1 MADNQSMNP
10 NNQKANALIHEL
22 SPYLLQHAYNPVH
35 WRGWNDET
43 LALAIEQNKPLFVSI
58 GYATCHWCHVME
70 HESFED
76 LEIADLLNEHFIA
89 VKVDREERPDI
100 DAALME
106 MCQAMTGHGGW
117 PLSIFMTPDK
127 LPFFAGTYF
136 PKNSIPQ
143 RIGFK
148 DILTRINEGWQHERD
163 AIISSGQEIVAQLK
177 SHNAKSQ
184 TELLTDE
191 VFEKADASFIDRYDK
206 EYGGFGSRPKFPSPH
221 HLIYLLR
228 RAKLTSNHELADMA
242 MHTLKS
248 MANGGL
254 HDQIGHGYH
263 RYSTDREWLVPHFEK
278 MLYDQAMIL
287 TAMTEAFLYS
297 GDSAFDRY
305 AEEIVE
311 YVQTRLLSPE
321 GAWYCAEDADSE
333 GEEGIYYLFTES
345 ELADIL
351 NAEEFALAK
360 SCFHI
365 SREGNYLDESGGHR
379 TGKNIM
385 SLFLDDTHAQS
396 NPELFASIRKKC
408 LNYRE
413 QRIPPLLDDKI
424 LTDWNGLMIHAMCFA
439 GRSLGKP
446 GWIASA
452 EKSYEF
458 ITQTTHEFIHGSA
471 KEEAKISPTTH
482 EFIHG
487 SAKEEAK
494 ISPTTHE
501 FIRGSAKEEG
511 KTSQTTHEFIRGSA
525 KEDRSAK
532 EPTLLHRYR
541 NGHASIPAMADD
553 YVYLMHAAF
562 ELYTATGKDQYM
574 HDCIQYAET
583 FKEQFMDD
591 EGRIKLSKIQELD
604 FHQYAS
610 AYDGAIPSGASIAS
624 MVFAKL
630 GALTGKQEYF
640 STAYA
645 IIHAN
650 GKNIQSYPNGFSA
663 MLMTLSF
670 LTGSRSEIMIA
681 GIGTSQERDAC
692 KQLILSTYLPHAVI
706 AYNETGNQL
715 DTISPMLAGQ
725 KSKEDLSIFLCK
737 DYACTLPVH
746 DVNSLKEA
754 LAQHS

>member
-228 RAKLTSNHELADMA
+228 RAKLTSTHELADMA

-482 EFIHG
+482 EFI
-487 SAKEEAK
+487 
-494 ISPTTHE
+494 
-501 FIRGSAKEEG
+501 
-511 KTSQTTHEFIRGSA
+511 RGSA

-670 LTGSRSEIMIA
+670 LTGPRSEIMIS

>member
-1 MADNQSMNP
+1 MADNQSMNSK
-10 NNQKANALIHEL
+10 NQKANALIHEL

-35 WRGWNDET
+35 WRAWNDET
-43 LALAIEQNKPLFVSI
+43 LALAIKENKPLFVSI

-70 HESFED
+70 HESFENQ
-76 LEIADLLNEHFIA
+76 EIADLLNEHFIA

-136 PKNSIPQ
+136 PKDSIPQ

-148 DILTRINEGWQHERD
+148 DILTRINEGWNNERD

-184 TELLTDE
+184 TELLSDE

-221 HLIYLLR
+221 HVIYLLR
-228 RAKLTSNHELADMA
+228 RAKLKSTPELADMA

-254 HDQIGHGYH
+254 HDHIGHGYH

-287 TAMTEAFLYS
+287 SAMTEAFLYS
-297 GDSAFDRY
+297 GDSAFERY

-311 YVQTRLLSPE
+311 YVQSRLLSPE

-333 GEEGIYYLFTES
+333 GEEGTYYLFTES
-345 ELADIL
+345 ELSDIL

-365 SREGNYLDESGGHR
+365 SKEGNYFDESGGHR

-396 NPELFASIRKKC
+396 NPELFASIRNKC

-424 LTDWNGLMIHAMCFA
+424 LTDWNGLMIHAMSFA
-439 GRSLGKP
+439 GRSFNKP
-446 GWIASA
+446 EWIVSA
-452 EKSYEF
+452 QKA
-458 ITQTTHEFIHGSA
+458 HDFIHG
-471 KEEAKISPTTH
+471 KM
-482 EFIHG
+482 
-487 SAKEEAK
+487 
-494 ISPTTHE
+494 
-501 FIRGSAKEEG
+501 RGATG
-511 KTSQTTHEFIRGSA
+511 
-525 KEDRSAK
+525 
-532 EPTLLHRYR
+532 LLHRYR
-541 NGHASIPAMADD
+541 NGQASISAMADD
-553 YVYLMHAAF
+553 YAYLMHATF

-574 HDCIQYAET
+574 HDCIQYAAI

-591 EGRIKLSKIQELD
+591 EGRIKVSKIQELD

-670 LTGSRSEIMIA
+670 LIGPRSEIMIS
-681 GIGTSQERDAC
+681 GIGIYQERDAC

-706 AYNETGNQL
+706 AYNETSNQL
-715 DTISPMLAGQ
+715 DTISPMFASQ
-725 KSKEDLSIFLCK
+725 KGKEDLSIFLCK

-746 DVNSLKEA
+746 DINSLKDA
-754 LAQHS
+754 LAHHS

>member
-1 MADNQSMNP
+1 MADNQSMNSK
-10 NNQKANALIHEL
+10 NQKANALIHEL

-35 WRGWNDET
+35 WRAWNDET
-43 LALAIEQNKPLFVSI
+43 LALAIKQNKPLFVSI

-70 HESFED
+70 HESFENQ
-76 LEIADLLNEHFIA
+76 EIADLLNEHFIA

-136 PKNSIPQ
+136 PKDSIPQ

-148 DILTRINEGWQHERD
+148 DILTRINEGWNNERD

-184 TELLTDE
+184 TELLSDE

-221 HLIYLLR
+221 HVIYLLR
-228 RAKLTSNHELADMA
+228 RAKLKSTPELADMA

-254 HDQIGHGYH
+254 HDHIGHGYH

-287 TAMTEAFLYS
+287 SAMTEAFLYS
-297 GDSAFDRY
+297 GDSAFERY

-311 YVQTRLLSPE
+311 YVQSRLLSPE

-333 GEEGIYYLFTES
+333 GEEGTYYLFTES
-345 ELADIL
+345 ELSDIL

-365 SREGNYLDESGGHR
+365 SKDGNYFDESGGHR

-396 NPELFASIRKKC
+396 NPELFASIRNKC

-424 LTDWNGLMIHAMCFA
+424 LTDWNGLMIHAMSFA
-439 GRSLGKP
+439 GRSFNKP
-446 GWIASA
+446 EWIVSA
-452 EKSYEF
+452 QKA
-458 ITQTTHEFIHGSA
+458 HDFIHE
-471 KEEAKISPTTH
+471 KM
-482 EFIHG
+482 
-487 SAKEEAK
+487 
-494 ISPTTHE
+494 
-501 FIRGSAKEEG
+501 RGATG
-511 KTSQTTHEFIRGSA
+511 
-525 KEDRSAK
+525 
-532 EPTLLHRYR
+532 LLHRYR
-541 NGHASIPAMADD
+541 NGQASISAMADD
-553 YVYLMHAAF
+553 YAYIMHATF

-574 HDCIQYAET
+574 HDCIQYAAI

-591 EGRIKLSKIQELD
+591 EGRIKVSKIQELD

-670 LTGSRSEIMIA
+670 LIGPRSEIMIS
-681 GIGTSQERDAC
+681 GIGIYQERDAC

-706 AYNETGNQL
+706 AYNETSNQL
-715 DTISPMLAGQ
+715 DTISPMFSSQ
-725 KSKEDLSIFLCK
+725 KGKEDLSIFLCK

-746 DVNSLKEA
+746 DINSLKDA
-754 LAQHS
+754 LAHYS

>member
-10 NNQKANALIHEL
+10 KNQKANALIHEL

-35 WRGWNDET
+35 WRAWNDET
-43 LALAIEQNKPLFVSI
+43 LALAIKENKPLFVSI

-70 HESFED
+70 HESFENQ
-76 LEIADLLNEHFIA
+76 EIADLLNEHFIA

-136 PKNSIPQ
+136 PKDSIPQ

-148 DILTRINEGWQHERD
+148 DILTRINEGWNNERD

-184 TELLTDE
+184 TELLSDE

-221 HLIYLLR
+221 HVIYLLR
-228 RAKLTSNHELADMA
+228 RAKLKSTPELADMA

-254 HDQIGHGYH
+254 HDHIGHGYH

-287 TAMTEAFLYS
+287 SAMTEAFLYS
-297 GDSAFDRY
+297 GDSAFERY

-311 YVQTRLLSPE
+311 YVQSRLLSPE

-333 GEEGIYYLFTES
+333 GEEGTYYLFTES
-345 ELADIL
+345 ELSDIL

-365 SREGNYLDESGGHR
+365 SKEGNYFDESGGHR

-396 NPELFASIRKKC
+396 NPELFASIRNKC

-424 LTDWNGLMIHAMCFA
+424 LTDWNGLMIHAMSFA
-439 GRSLGKP
+439 GRSFNKP
-446 GWIASA
+446 EWIVSA
-452 EKSYEF
+452 QKA
-458 ITQTTHEFIHGSA
+458 HDFIHG
-471 KEEAKISPTTH
+471 KM
-482 EFIHG
+482 
-487 SAKEEAK
+487 
-494 ISPTTHE
+494 
-501 FIRGSAKEEG
+501 RGATG
-511 KTSQTTHEFIRGSA
+511 
-525 KEDRSAK
+525 
-532 EPTLLHRYR
+532 LLHRYR
-541 NGHASIPAMADD
+541 NGQASISAMADD
-553 YVYLMHAAF
+553 YAYLMHATF

-574 HDCIQYAET
+574 HDCIQYAAI

-591 EGRIKLSKIQELD
+591 EGRIKVSKIQELD

-670 LTGSRSEIMIA
+670 LIGPRSEIMIS
-681 GIGTSQERDAC
+681 GIGIYQERDAC

-706 AYNETGNQL
+706 AYNETSNQL
-715 DTISPMLAGQ
+715 DTISPMFASQ
-725 KSKEDLSIFLCK
+725 KGKEDLSIFLCK

-746 DVNSLKEA
+746 DINSLKDA
-754 LAQHS
+754 LAHYS

>member
-1 MADNQSMNP
+1 MADNQSMNSK
-10 NNQKANALIHEL
+10 NQKANALIHEL

-35 WRGWNDET
+35 WRAWNDET
-43 LALAIEQNKPLFVSI
+43 LALAIKENKPLFVSI

-76 LEIADLLNEHFIA
+76 QEIAYLLNEHFIA

-136 PKNSIPQ
+136 PKDSIPQ

-148 DILTRINEGWQHERD
+148 DILTRINEGWNNERD

-184 TELLTDE
+184 TELLSDE
-191 VFEKADASFIDRYDK
+191 VFEKADASFKDRYDK

-221 HLIYLLR
+221 HVIYLLR
-228 RAKLTSNHELADMA
+228 RAKLTSTPELADMA

-254 HDQIGHGYH
+254 HDHIGHGYH

-297 GDSAFDRY
+297 GDSAFERY

-311 YVQTRLLSPE
+311 YVQSRLFSPE

-333 GEEGIYYLFTES
+333 GEEGTFYLFTES
-345 ELADIL
+345 ELTDIL

-365 SREGNYLDESGGHR
+365 SREGNYLDESGGYR

-396 NPELFASIRKKC
+396 NLELFASIRNKC

-439 GRSLGKP
+439 GRSFNKP
-446 GWIASA
+446 EWIVSA
-452 EKSYEF
+452 QKA
-458 ITQTTHEFIHGSA
+458 HDFIHG
-471 KEEAKISPTTH
+471 KM
-482 EFIHG
+482 
-487 SAKEEAK
+487 
-494 ISPTTHE
+494 
-501 FIRGSAKEEG
+501 RGATG
-511 KTSQTTHEFIRGSA
+511 
-525 KEDRSAK
+525 
-532 EPTLLHRYR
+532 LLHRYR
-541 NGHASIPAMADD
+541 NGQASISAMADD
-553 YVYLMHAAF
+553 YAYIMHATF

-574 HDCIQYAET
+574 HDCIQYAAI

-591 EGRIKLSKIQELD
+591 EGRIKVSKIQELD

-670 LTGSRSEIMIA
+670 LIGPRSEIMIS
-681 GIGTSQERDAC
+681 GIGISQERDAC

-706 AYNETGNQL
+706 AYNETSNQL
-715 DTISPMLAGQ
+715 DTISPMFASQ
-725 KSKEDLSIFLCK
+725 KGKEDLSIFLCK

-746 DVNSLKEA
+746 DINSLKDA
-754 LAQHS
+754 LAHYS

>member
-1 MADNQSMNP
+1 MVDNQSMNP

-22 SPYLLQHAYNPVH
+22 SPYLLQHAYNPVQ

-76 LEIADLLNEHFIA
+76 QEIADLLNEHFIA

-148 DILTRINEGWQHERD
+148 DILIRINEGWQHERE

-184 TELLTDE
+184 TELLTEE

-228 RAKLTSNHELADMA
+228 RAKLTSTHELADMA

-287 TAMTEAFLYS
+287 NAMTEAYLYS
-297 GDSAFDRY
+297 HDECFAHY

-333 GEEGIYYLFTES
+333 GEEGTYYLFTES

-351 NAEEFALAK
+351 NAEEFAFAK

-365 SREGNYLDESGGHR
+365 SKEGNYLDESGGHR

-385 SLFLDDTHAQS
+385 SLFLDDTHAKS
-396 NPELFASIRKKC
+396 NPELFESIRNKC

-413 QRIPPLLDDKI
+413 KRIPPLLDDKI

-446 GWIASA
+446 AWIASA
-452 EKSYEF
+452 EQSYEF
-458 ITQTTHEFIHGSA
+458 IHESVQ
-471 KEEAKISPTTH
+471 EEDK
-482 EFIHG
+482 
-487 SAKEEAK
+487 
-494 ISPTTHE
+494 
-501 FIRGSAKEEG
+501 
-511 KTSQTTHEFIRGSA
+511 
-525 KEDRSAK
+525 
-532 EPTLLHRYR
+532 LLHRYR
-541 NGHASIPAMADD
+541 NGHASIIAMADD
-553 YVYLMHAAF
+553 YACLMHAAF

-574 HDCIQYAET
+574 RDCILYAEI
-583 FKEQFMDD
+583 FKEQFMDE
-591 EGRIKLSKIQELD
+591 EGRIKVSKIQELD

-630 GALTGKQEYF
+630 GALTGIQEYF
-640 STAYA
+640 ATAYD

-650 GKNIQSYPNGFSA
+650 GKSIQSYPNGFSA

-670 LTGSRSEIMIA
+670 LTGARSEIVIA
-681 GIGTSQERDAC
+681 GNGTSQERDAC

-706 AYNETGNQL
+706 SYNESGNRL
-715 DTISPMLAGQ
+715 TTISPMLASQ
-725 KSKEDLSIFLCK
+725 ESKEDLSIFLCK
-737 DYACTLPVH
+737 DYACALPVH

>member
-10 NNQKANALIHEL
+10 KNQKANALIHEL

-35 WRGWNDET
+35 WRAWNDET
-43 LALAIEQNKPLFVSI
+43 LALAIKQNKPLFVSI

-70 HESFED
+70 HESFENQ
-76 LEIADLLNEHFIA
+76 EIADLLNEHFIA

-136 PKNSIPQ
+136 PKDSIPQ

-148 DILTRINEGWQHERD
+148 DILTRINEGWNNERD

-184 TELLTDE
+184 TELLSDE

-221 HLIYLLR
+221 HVIYLLR
-228 RAKLTSNHELADMA
+228 RAKLKSTPELADMA

-254 HDQIGHGYH
+254 HDHIGHGYH

-287 TAMTEAFLYS
+287 SAMTEAFLYS
-297 GDSAFDRY
+297 GDSAFERY

-311 YVQTRLLSPE
+311 YVQSRLLSPE

-333 GEEGIYYLFTES
+333 GEEGTYYLFTES
-345 ELADIL
+345 ELSDIL

-365 SREGNYLDESGGHR
+365 SKEGNYFDESGGHR

-396 NPELFASIRKKC
+396 NPELFASIRNKC

-424 LTDWNGLMIHAMCFA
+424 LTDWNGLMIHAMSFA
-439 GRSLGKP
+439 GRSFNKP
-446 GWIASA
+446 EWIVSA
-452 EKSYEF
+452 QKA
-458 ITQTTHEFIHGSA
+458 HDFIHG
-471 KEEAKISPTTH
+471 KM
-482 EFIHG
+482 
-487 SAKEEAK
+487 
-494 ISPTTHE
+494 
-501 FIRGSAKEEG
+501 RGATG
-511 KTSQTTHEFIRGSA
+511 
-525 KEDRSAK
+525 
-532 EPTLLHRYR
+532 LLHRYR
-541 NGHASIPAMADD
+541 NGQASISAMADD
-553 YVYLMHAAF
+553 YAYIMHATF

-574 HDCIQYAET
+574 HDCIQYAAI

-591 EGRIKLSKIQELD
+591 EGRIKVSKIQELD

-670 LTGSRSEIMIA
+670 LIGPRSEIMIS
-681 GIGTSQERDAC
+681 GIGISQERDAC

-706 AYNETGNQL
+706 AYNETSNQL
-715 DTISPMLAGQ
+715 DTISPMFASQ
-725 KSKEDLSIFLCK
+725 KGKEDLSIFLCK

-746 DVNSLKEA
+746 DINSLKDA
-754 LAQHS
+754 LAHHS

>member
-365 SREGNYLDESGGHR
+365 SKEGNYLDESGGHR

-396 NPELFASIRKKC
+396 NPELFESIRNKC

-471 KEEAKISPTTH
+471 KEEAKISP
-482 EFIHG
+482 
-487 SAKEEAK
+487 
-494 ISPTTHE
+494 
-501 FIRGSAKEEG
+501 
-511 KTSQTTHEFIRGSA
+511 TTHEFIRGSA

-670 LTGSRSEIMIA
+670 LTGPRSEIMIS

>member
-1 MADNQSMNP
+1 MADNQSMNSK
-10 NNQKANALIHEL
+10 NQKANALIHEL

-35 WRGWNDET
+35 WRAWNDET
-43 LALAIEQNKPLFVSI
+43 LALAIKQNKPLFVSI

-70 HESFED
+70 HESFENQ
-76 LEIADLLNEHFIA
+76 EIADLLNEHFIA

-136 PKNSIPQ
+136 PKDSIPQ

-148 DILTRINEGWQHERD
+148 DILTRINEGWNNERD

-184 TELLTDE
+184 TELLSDE
-191 VFEKADASFIDRYDK
+191 VFEKADASFKDRYDK

-221 HLIYLLR
+221 HVIYLLR
-228 RAKLTSNHELADMA
+228 RAKLTSTPELADMA

-254 HDQIGHGYH
+254 HDHIGHGYH

-287 TAMTEAFLYS
+287 SAMTEAFLYS
-297 GDSAFDRY
+297 GDSAFERY

-311 YVQTRLLSPE
+311 YVQSRLFSPE

-333 GEEGIYYLFTES
+333 GEEGTFYLFTES
-345 ELADIL
+345 ELTDIL

-396 NPELFASIRKKC
+396 NLELFASIRNKC

-439 GRSLGKP
+439 GRSFNKP
-446 GWIASA
+446 EWIVSA
-452 EKSYEF
+452 QKA
-458 ITQTTHEFIHGSA
+458 HDFIHG
-471 KEEAKISPTTH
+471 KM
-482 EFIHG
+482 
-487 SAKEEAK
+487 
-494 ISPTTHE
+494 
-501 FIRGSAKEEG
+501 RGATG
-511 KTSQTTHEFIRGSA
+511 
-525 KEDRSAK
+525 
-532 EPTLLHRYR
+532 LLHRYR
-541 NGHASIPAMADD
+541 NGQASISAMADD
-553 YVYLMHAAF
+553 YAYIMHATF

-574 HDCIQYAET
+574 HDCIQYAAI

-591 EGRIKLSKIQELD
+591 EGRIKVSQIQELD

-670 LTGSRSEIMIA
+670 LIGPRSEIMIS
-681 GIGTSQERDAC
+681 GIGISQERDAC

-706 AYNETGNQL
+706 AYNETSNQL
-715 DTISPMLAGQ
+715 DTISPMFASQ
-725 KSKEDLSIFLCK
+725 KGKEDLSIFLCK

-746 DVNSLKEA
+746 DINSLKDA
-754 LAQHS
+754 LAHYS

>member
-1 MADNQSMNP
+1 MADNQSMNSK
-10 NNQKANALIHEL
+10 NQKANALIHEL

-35 WRGWNDET
+35 WRAWNDET
-43 LALAIEQNKPLFVSI
+43 LALAIKENKPLFVSI

-70 HESFED
+70 HESFENQ
-76 LEIADLLNEHFIA
+76 EIADLLNEHFIA

-136 PKNSIPQ
+136 PKDSIPQ

-148 DILTRINEGWQHERD
+148 DILTRINEGWNNERD

-184 TELLTDE
+184 TELLSDE

-221 HLIYLLR
+221 HVIYLLR
-228 RAKLTSNHELADMA
+228 RAKLTSTPELADMA

-254 HDQIGHGYH
+254 HDHIGHGYH

-287 TAMTEAFLYS
+287 SAMTEAFLYS
-297 GDSAFDRY
+297 GDSAFERY

-311 YVQTRLLSPE
+311 YVQSRLLSPE

-333 GEEGIYYLFTES
+333 GEEGTYYLFTES
-345 ELADIL
+345 ELSDIL

-365 SREGNYLDESGGHR
+365 SREGNYLDESGGYR

-396 NPELFASIRKKC
+396 NPELFALIRNKC

-424 LTDWNGLMIHAMCFA
+424 LTDWNGLMIHAMSFA
-439 GRSLGKP
+439 GRSFNKP
-446 GWIASA
+446 EWIVSA
-452 EKSYEF
+452 QKA
-458 ITQTTHEFIHGSA
+458 HDFIHG
-471 KEEAKISPTTH
+471 KM
-482 EFIHG
+482 
-487 SAKEEAK
+487 
-494 ISPTTHE
+494 
-501 FIRGSAKEEG
+501 RGATG
-511 KTSQTTHEFIRGSA
+511 
-525 KEDRSAK
+525 
-532 EPTLLHRYR
+532 LLHRYR
-541 NGHASIPAMADD
+541 NGQASISAMADD
-553 YVYLMHAAF
+553 YAYLMHATF

-574 HDCIQYAET
+574 HDCIQYAAI

-591 EGRIKLSKIQELD
+591 EGRIKVSQIQELD

-670 LTGSRSEIMIA
+670 LIGPRSEIMIS
-681 GIGTSQERDAC
+681 GIGISQERDAC

-706 AYNETGNQL
+706 AYNETSNQL
-715 DTISPMLAGQ
+715 DTISPMFASQ
-725 KSKEDLSIFLCK
+725 KGKEDLSIFLCK

-746 DVNSLKEA
+746 DINSLKDA
-754 LAQHS
+754 LAHYS

>member
-1 MADNQSMNP
+1 MADNQSMNSK
-10 NNQKANALIHEL
+10 NQKANALIHEL

-35 WRGWNDET
+35 WRAWNDET
-43 LALAIEQNKPLFVSI
+43 LALAIKQNKPLFVSI

-70 HESFED
+70 HESFENQ
-76 LEIADLLNEHFIA
+76 EIADLLNEHFIA

-136 PKNSIPQ
+136 PKDSIPQ

-148 DILTRINEGWQHERD
+148 DILTRINEGWNNERD

-184 TELLTDE
+184 TELLSDE
-191 VFEKADASFIDRYDK
+191 VFEKADASFKDRYDK

-221 HLIYLLR
+221 HVIYLLR
-228 RAKLTSNHELADMA
+228 RAKLTSTPELADMA

-254 HDQIGHGYH
+254 HDHIGHGYH

-287 TAMTEAFLYS
+287 SAMTEAFLYS
-297 GDSAFDRY
+297 GDSAFERY

-311 YVQTRLLSPE
+311 YVQSRLLSPE

-333 GEEGIYYLFTES
+333 GEEGTYYLFTES
-345 ELADIL
+345 ELSDIL

-365 SREGNYLDESGGHR
+365 SKEGNYFDESGGHR

-396 NPELFASIRKKC
+396 NPELFASIRNKC

-413 QRIPPLLDDKI
+413 QRISPLLDDKI

-439 GRSLGKP
+439 GRSFNKP
-446 GWIASA
+446 EWIVSA
-452 EKSYEF
+452 QKA
-458 ITQTTHEFIHGSA
+458 HDFIHG
-471 KEEAKISPTTH
+471 KM
-482 EFIHG
+482 
-487 SAKEEAK
+487 
-494 ISPTTHE
+494 
-501 FIRGSAKEEG
+501 RGATG
-511 KTSQTTHEFIRGSA
+511 
-525 KEDRSAK
+525 
-532 EPTLLHRYR
+532 LLHRYR
-541 NGHASIPAMADD
+541 NGQASISAMADD
-553 YVYLMHAAF
+553 YAYIMHATF

-574 HDCIQYAET
+574 HDCIQYAAI

-591 EGRIKLSKIQELD
+591 EGRIKVSQIQELD

-670 LTGSRSEIMIA
+670 LIGPRSEIMIS
-681 GIGTSQERDAC
+681 GIGISQERDAC

-706 AYNETGNQL
+706 AYNETSNQL
-715 DTISPMLAGQ
+715 DTISPMFASQ
-725 KSKEDLSIFLCK
+725 KGKEDLSIFLCK

-746 DVNSLKEA
+746 DINSLKDA
-754 LAQHS
+754 LAHHS

>member
-10 NNQKANALIHEL
+10 KNQKANALIHEL

-35 WRGWNDET
+35 WRAWNDET
-43 LALAIEQNKPLFVSI
+43 LALAIKQNKPLFVSI

-70 HESFED
+70 HESFENQ
-76 LEIADLLNEHFIA
+76 EIADLLNEHFIA

-136 PKNSIPQ
+136 PKDSIPQ

-148 DILTRINEGWQHERD
+148 DILTRINEGWNNERD

-184 TELLTDE
+184 TELLSDE

-221 HLIYLLR
+221 HVIYLLR
-228 RAKLTSNHELADMA
+228 RAKLTSTPELADMA

-254 HDQIGHGYH
+254 HDHIGHGYH

-287 TAMTEAFLYS
+287 SAMTEAFLYS
-297 GDSAFDRY
+297 GDSAFERY

-311 YVQTRLLSPE
+311 YVQSRLLSPE

-333 GEEGIYYLFTES
+333 GEEGTYYLFTES
-345 ELADIL
+345 ELSDIL

-365 SREGNYLDESGGHR
+365 SKEGNYFDESGGHR

-396 NPELFASIRKKC
+396 NPELFASIRNKC

-424 LTDWNGLMIHAMCFA
+424 LTDWNGLMIHAMSFA
-439 GRSLGKP
+439 GRSFNKP
-446 GWIASA
+446 EWIVSA
-452 EKSYEF
+452 QKA
-458 ITQTTHEFIHGSA
+458 HDFIHG
-471 KEEAKISPTTH
+471 KM
-482 EFIHG
+482 
-487 SAKEEAK
+487 
-494 ISPTTHE
+494 
-501 FIRGSAKEEG
+501 RGATG
-511 KTSQTTHEFIRGSA
+511 
-525 KEDRSAK
+525 
-532 EPTLLHRYR
+532 LLHRYR
-541 NGHASIPAMADD
+541 NGQASISAMADD
-553 YVYLMHAAF
+553 YAYIMHATF

-574 HDCIQYAET
+574 HDCIQYAAI

-591 EGRIKLSKIQELD
+591 EGRIKVSKIQELD

-670 LTGSRSEIMIA
+670 LIGPRSEIMIS
-681 GIGTSQERDAC
+681 GIGIYQERDAC

-706 AYNETGNQL
+706 AYNETSNQL
-715 DTISPMLAGQ
+715 DTISPMFASQ
-725 KSKEDLSIFLCK
+725 KGKEDLSIFLCK

-746 DVNSLKEA
+746 DINSLKDA
-754 LAQHS
+754 LAHYS

>member
-10 NNQKANALIHEL
+10 KNQKANALIHEL

-35 WRGWNDET
+35 WRAWNDET

-76 LEIADLLNEHFIA
+76 QEIADLLNAHFIA

-136 PKNSIPQ
+136 PKNSVPQ

-148 DILTRINEGWQHERD
+148 DILTRINEGWNNERD

-184 TELLTDE
+184 TELLSNE
-191 VFEKADASFIDRYDK
+191 VFDKADASFKDRYDK

-228 RAKLTSNHELADMA
+228 RAKLTSTPELADMA

-287 TAMTEAFLYS
+287 TAMTEVFLYS
-297 GDSAFDRY
+297 GDSAFERY

-311 YVQTRLLSPE
+311 YVQSRLLSPE

-333 GEEGIYYLFTES
+333 GEEGTYYLFTES
-345 ELADIL
+345 ELSDIL
-351 NAEEFALAK
+351 NAEEFSLAK

-396 NPELFASIRKKC
+396 NPELFASIRNKC
-408 LNYRE
+408 LNYRV

-424 LTDWNGLMIHAMCFA
+424 LTDWNGLMIHAMSFA
-439 GRSLGKP
+439 GRSFNKP
-446 GWIASA
+446 EWIASA
-452 EKSYEF
+452 CIS
-458 ITQTTHEFIHGSA
+458 HECING
-471 KEEAKISPTTH
+471 KM
-482 EFIHG
+482 
-487 SAKEEAK
+487 
-494 ISPTTHE
+494 
-501 FIRGSAKEEG
+501 RGASG
-511 KTSQTTHEFIRGSA
+511 
-525 KEDRSAK
+525 
-532 EPTLLHRYR
+532 LLHRYR
-541 NGHASIPAMADD
+541 NGQASISAMADD
-553 YVYLMHAAF
+553 YAYLMHATF

-574 HDCIQYAET
+574 HDCIQYAAI
-583 FKEQFMDD
+583 FKEQFMDE
-591 EGRIKLSKIQELD
+591 EGRIKVSKIQELD

-670 LTGSRSEIMIA
+670 LTGPRSEIMIT

-692 KQLILSTYLPHAVI
+692 RQLILSTYLPHAVI

-725 KSKEDLSIFLCK
+725 KSKEDLSIFFCK

-754 LAQHS
+754 LAHHS

>member
-1 MADNQSMNP
+1 MADNQSMNSK
-10 NNQKANALIHEL
+10 NQKANALIHEL

-35 WRGWNDET
+35 WRAWNDET
-43 LALAIEQNKPLFVSI
+43 LALAIKQNKPLFVSI

-70 HESFED
+70 HESFENQ
-76 LEIADLLNEHFIA
+76 EIADLLNEHFIA

-136 PKNSIPQ
+136 PKDSIPQ

-148 DILTRINEGWQHERD
+148 DILTRINEGWNNERD

-184 TELLTDE
+184 TELLSDE

-221 HLIYLLR
+221 HVIYLLR
-228 RAKLTSNHELADMA
+228 RAKLKSTPELADMA

-254 HDQIGHGYH
+254 HDHIGHGYH

-287 TAMTEAFLYS
+287 SAMTEAFLYS
-297 GDSAFDRY
+297 GDSAFERY

-311 YVQTRLLSPE
+311 YVQSRLLSPE

-333 GEEGIYYLFTES
+333 GEEGTYYLFTES
-345 ELADIL
+345 ELSDIL

-365 SREGNYLDESGGHR
+365 SKEGNYFDESGGHR

-396 NPELFASIRKKC
+396 NPELFASIRNKC

-424 LTDWNGLMIHAMCFA
+424 LTDWNGLMIHAMSFA
-439 GRSLGKP
+439 GRSFNKP
-446 GWIASA
+446 EWIVSA
-452 EKSYEF
+452 QKA
-458 ITQTTHEFIHGSA
+458 HDFIHG
-471 KEEAKISPTTH
+471 KM
-482 EFIHG
+482 
-487 SAKEEAK
+487 
-494 ISPTTHE
+494 
-501 FIRGSAKEEG
+501 RGATG
-511 KTSQTTHEFIRGSA
+511 
-525 KEDRSAK
+525 
-532 EPTLLHRYR
+532 LLHRYR
-541 NGHASIPAMADD
+541 NGQASISAMADD
-553 YVYLMHAAF
+553 YAYIMHATF

-574 HDCIQYAET
+574 HDCIQYAAI

-591 EGRIKLSKIQELD
+591 EGRIKVSKIQELD

-670 LTGSRSEIMIA
+670 LIGPRSEIMIS
-681 GIGTSQERDAC
+681 GIGISQERDAC

-706 AYNETGNQL
+706 AYNETSNQL
-715 DTISPMLAGQ
+715 DTISPMFASQ
-725 KSKEDLSIFLCK
+725 KGKEDLSIFLCK

-746 DVNSLKEA
+746 DINSLKDA
-754 LAQHS
+754 LAHYS

>member
-1 MADNQSMNP
+1 MADNQSMNSK
-10 NNQKANALIHEL
+10 NQKANALIHEL

-35 WRGWNDET
+35 WRAWNDET
-43 LALAIEQNKPLFVSI
+43 LALAIKENKPLFVSI

-70 HESFED
+70 HESFENQ
-76 LEIADLLNEHFIA
+76 EIADLLNEHFIA

-136 PKNSIPQ
+136 PKDSIPQ

-148 DILTRINEGWQHERD
+148 DILTRINEGWNNERD

-184 TELLTDE
+184 TELLSDE

-221 HLIYLLR
+221 HVIYLLR
-228 RAKLTSNHELADMA
+228 RAKLKSTPELADMA

-254 HDQIGHGYH
+254 HDHIGHGYH

-287 TAMTEAFLYS
+287 SAMTEAFLYS
-297 GDSAFDRY
+297 GDSAFERY

-311 YVQTRLLSPE
+311 YVQSRLLSPE

-333 GEEGIYYLFTES
+333 GEEGTYYLFTES
-345 ELADIL
+345 ELSDIL

-365 SREGNYLDESGGHR
+365 SKEGNYFDESGGHR

-396 NPELFASIRKKC
+396 NPELFASIRNKC

-424 LTDWNGLMIHAMCFA
+424 LTDWNGLMIHAMSFA
-439 GRSLGKP
+439 GRSFNKP
-446 GWIASA
+446 EWIVSA
-452 EKSYEF
+452 QKA
-458 ITQTTHEFIHGSA
+458 HDFIHG
-471 KEEAKISPTTH
+471 KM
-482 EFIHG
+482 
-487 SAKEEAK
+487 
-494 ISPTTHE
+494 
-501 FIRGSAKEEG
+501 RGATG
-511 KTSQTTHEFIRGSA
+511 
-525 KEDRSAK
+525 
-532 EPTLLHRYR
+532 LLHRYR
-541 NGHASIPAMADD
+541 NGQASISAMADD
-553 YVYLMHAAF
+553 YAYLMHATF

-574 HDCIQYAET
+574 HDCIQYAAI

-591 EGRIKLSKIQELD
+591 EGRIKVSKIQELD

-670 LTGSRSEIMIA
+670 LIGPRSEIMIS
-681 GIGTSQERDAC
+681 GIGIYQERDAC

-706 AYNETGNQL
+706 AYNETSNQL
-715 DTISPMLAGQ
+715 DTISPLFSSQ
-725 KSKEDLSIFLCK
+725 KGKEDLSIFLCK

-746 DVNSLKEA
+746 DINSLKDA
-754 LAQHS
+754 LAHHS

>member
-1 MADNQSMNP
+1 MADNQSMNSK
-10 NNQKANALIHEL
+10 NQKANALIHEL

-35 WRGWNDET
+35 WRAWNDET
-43 LALAIEQNKPLFVSI
+43 LALAIKQNKPLFVSI

-70 HESFED
+70 HESFENQ
-76 LEIADLLNEHFIA
+76 EIADLLNEHFIA

-136 PKNSIPQ
+136 PKDSIPQ

-148 DILTRINEGWQHERD
+148 DILTRINEGWNNERD

-177 SHNAKSQ
+177 LHNAKSQ
-184 TELLTDE
+184 TELLSDE

-206 EYGGFGSRPKFPSPH
+206 EYGGFGSRPKFSSPH
-221 HLIYLLR
+221 HVIYLLR
-228 RAKLTSNHELADMA
+228 RAKLKSTPELADMA

-254 HDQIGHGYH
+254 HDHIGHGYH

-297 GDSAFDRY
+297 GDSAFERY

-311 YVQTRLLSPE
+311 YVQSRLLSPE

-333 GEEGIYYLFTES
+333 GEEGTYYLFTES
-345 ELADIL
+345 ELSDIL

-365 SREGNYLDESGGHR
+365 SKEGNYFDESGGHR

-396 NPELFASIRKKC
+396 NPELFASIRNKC

-439 GRSLGKP
+439 GRSFNKP
-446 GWIASA
+446 EWIVSA
-452 EKSYEF
+452 QKA
-458 ITQTTHEFIHGSA
+458 HDFIHG
-471 KEEAKISPTTH
+471 KM
-482 EFIHG
+482 
-487 SAKEEAK
+487 
-494 ISPTTHE
+494 
-501 FIRGSAKEEG
+501 RGATG
-511 KTSQTTHEFIRGSA
+511 
-525 KEDRSAK
+525 
-532 EPTLLHRYR
+532 LLHRYR
-541 NGHASIPAMADD
+541 NGQASISAMADD
-553 YVYLMHAAF
+553 YAYLMHATF

-574 HDCIQYAET
+574 HDCIQYAAI

-591 EGRIKLSKIQELD
+591 EGRIKVSQIQELD

-630 GALTGKQEYF
+630 GALTGIQEYF

-670 LTGSRSEIMIA
+670 LIGPRSEIMIS
-681 GIGTSQERDAC
+681 GIGISQERDAC

-706 AYNETGNQL
+706 AYNETSNQL
-715 DTISPMLAGQ
+715 DTISPMFSSQ
-725 KSKEDLSIFLCK
+725 KGKEDLSIFLCK

-746 DVNSLKEA
+746 DINSLKDA
-754 LAQHS
+754 LAHHS

>member
-10 NNQKANALIHEL
+10 KNQKANALIHEL

-35 WRGWNDET
+35 WRAWNDET
-43 LALAIEQNKPLFVSI
+43 LALAIKQNKPLFVSI

-76 LEIADLLNEHFIA
+76 QEIAYLLNEHFIA

-136 PKNSIPQ
+136 PKDSIPQ

-148 DILTRINEGWQHERD
+148 DILTRINEGWNNERD

-184 TELLTDE
+184 TELLSDE

-221 HLIYLLR
+221 HVIYLLR
-228 RAKLTSNHELADMA
+228 RAKLKSTPELADMA

-254 HDQIGHGYH
+254 HDHIGHGYH

-287 TAMTEAFLYS
+287 SAMTEAFLYS
-297 GDSAFDRY
+297 GDSAFERY

-311 YVQTRLLSPE
+311 YVQSRLLSPE

-333 GEEGIYYLFTES
+333 GEEGTYYLFTES
-345 ELADIL
+345 ELSDIL

-365 SREGNYLDESGGHR
+365 SKEGNYFDESGGHR

-396 NPELFASIRKKC
+396 NPELFASIRNKC

-424 LTDWNGLMIHAMCFA
+424 LTDWNGLMIHAMSFA
-439 GRSLGKP
+439 GRSFNKP
-446 GWIASA
+446 EWIVSA
-452 EKSYEF
+452 QKA
-458 ITQTTHEFIHGSA
+458 HDFIHG
-471 KEEAKISPTTH
+471 KM
-482 EFIHG
+482 
-487 SAKEEAK
+487 
-494 ISPTTHE
+494 
-501 FIRGSAKEEG
+501 RGATG
-511 KTSQTTHEFIRGSA
+511 
-525 KEDRSAK
+525 
-532 EPTLLHRYR
+532 LLHRYR
-541 NGHASIPAMADD
+541 NGQASISAMADD
-553 YVYLMHAAF
+553 YAYLMHATF

-574 HDCIQYAET
+574 HDCIQYAAI

-591 EGRIKLSKIQELD
+591 EGRIKVSKIQELD

-670 LTGSRSEIMIA
+670 LIGPRSEIMIS
-681 GIGTSQERDAC
+681 GIGISQERDAC

-706 AYNETGNQL
+706 AYNETSNQL
-715 DTISPMLAGQ
+715 DTISPMFASQ
-725 KSKEDLSIFLCK
+725 KGKEDLSIFLCK

-746 DVNSLKEA
+746 DINSLKDA
-754 LAQHS
+754 LAHYS

>member
-10 NNQKANALIHEL
+10 KNQKANALIHEL

-35 WRGWNDET
+35 WRAWNDET
-43 LALAIEQNKPLFVSI
+43 LALAIKQNKPLFVSI

-76 LEIADLLNEHFIA
+76 QEIAYLLNEHFIA

-136 PKNSIPQ
+136 PKDSIPQ

-148 DILTRINEGWQHERD
+148 DILTRINEGWNNERD

-184 TELLTDE
+184 TELLSDE
-191 VFEKADASFIDRYDK
+191 VFEKADASFKDRYDK

-221 HLIYLLR
+221 HVIYLLR
-228 RAKLTSNHELADMA
+228 RAKLKSTPELADMA

-254 HDQIGHGYH
+254 HDHIGHGYH

-297 GDSAFDRY
+297 GDSAFERY

-311 YVQTRLLSPE
+311 YVQSRLLSPE
-321 GAWYCAEDADSE
+321 CAWYCAEDADSE
-333 GEEGIYYLFTES
+333 GEEGTYYLFTES
-345 ELADIL
+345 ELSDIL

-365 SREGNYLDESGGHR
+365 SKEGNYFDESGGHR

-396 NPELFASIRKKC
+396 NPELFASIRNKC

-413 QRIPPLLDDKI
+413 QRISPLLDDKI

-439 GRSLGKP
+439 GRSFNKP
-446 GWIASA
+446 EWIVLAQKA
-452 EKSYEF
+452 
-458 ITQTTHEFIHGSA
+458 HDFIHG
-471 KEEAKISPTTH
+471 KM
-482 EFIHG
+482 
-487 SAKEEAK
+487 
-494 ISPTTHE
+494 
-501 FIRGSAKEEG
+501 RGATG
-511 KTSQTTHEFIRGSA
+511 
-525 KEDRSAK
+525 
-532 EPTLLHRYR
+532 LLHRYR
-541 NGHASIPAMADD
+541 NGQASISAMADD
-553 YVYLMHAAF
+553 YAYLMHATF

-574 HDCIQYAET
+574 HDCIQYAAI

-591 EGRIKLSKIQELD
+591 EGRIKVSKIQELD

-670 LTGSRSEIMIA
+670 LIGPRSEIMIS
-681 GIGTSQERDAC
+681 GIGISQERDAC

-706 AYNETGNQL
+706 AYNETSNQL
-715 DTISPMLAGQ
+715 DTISPMFASQ
-725 KSKEDLSIFLCK
+725 KGKEDLSIFLCK

-746 DVNSLKEA
+746 DINSLKDA
-754 LAQHS
+754 LAHYS

>member
-1 MADNQSMNP
+1 MN
-10 NNQKANALIHEL
+10 
-22 SPYLLQHAYNPVH
+22 
-35 WRGWNDET
+35 
-43 LALAIEQNKPLFVSI
+43 
-58 GYATCHWCHVME
+58 
-70 HESFED
+70 ED
-76 LEIADLLNEHFIA
+76 
-89 VKVDREERPDI
+89 
-100 DAALME
+100 
-106 MCQAMTGHGGW
+106 
-117 PLSIFMTPDK
+117 
-127 LPFFAGTYF
+127 
-136 PKNSIPQ
+136 
-143 RIGFK
+143 
-148 DILTRINEGWQHERD
+148 
-163 AIISSGQEIVAQLK
+163 
-177 SHNAKSQ
+177 
-184 TELLTDE
+184 
-191 VFEKADASFIDRYDK
+191 
-206 EYGGFGSRPKFPSPH
+206 
-221 HLIYLLR
+221 
-228 RAKLTSNHELADMA
+228 
-242 MHTLKS
+242 
-248 MANGGL
+248 
-254 HDQIGHGYH
+254 
-263 RYSTDREWLVPHFEK
+263 
-278 MLYDQAMIL
+278 
-287 TAMTEAFLYS
+287 
-297 GDSAFDRY
+297 
-305 AEEIVE
+305 
-311 YVQTRLLSPE
+311 
-321 GAWYCAEDADSE
+321 
-333 GEEGIYYLFTES
+333 
-345 ELADIL
+345 
-351 NAEEFALAK
+351 
-360 SCFHI
+360 
-365 SREGNYLDESGGHR
+365 
-379 TGKNIM
+379 
-385 SLFLDDTHAQS
+385 
-396 NPELFASIRKKC
+396 
-408 LNYRE
+408 
-413 QRIPPLLDDKI
+413 
-424 LTDWNGLMIHAMCFA
+424 
-439 GRSLGKP
+439 
-446 GWIASA
+446 
-452 EKSYEF
+452 
-458 ITQTTHEFIHGSA
+458 GSA
-471 KEEAKISPTTH
+471 NEPTTH

-487 SAKEEAK
+487 SVKED
-494 ISPTTHE
+494 
-501 FIRGSAKEEG
+501 GSANEP
-511 KTSQTTHEFIRGSA
+511 TTHEFIRGSA

>member
-10 NNQKANALIHEL
+10 KNQKNQKANALIHEL

-35 WRGWNDET
+35 WRAWNDET
-43 LALAIEQNKPLFVSI
+43 LALAIKQNKPLFVSI

-76 LEIADLLNEHFIA
+76 QEIAYLLNEHFIA

-136 PKNSIPQ
+136 PKDSIPQ

-148 DILTRINEGWQHERD
+148 DILTRINEGWNNERD

-184 TELLTDE
+184 TELLSDE
-191 VFEKADASFIDRYDK
+191 VFEKADASFKDRYDK

-221 HLIYLLR
+221 HVIYLLR
-228 RAKLTSNHELADMA
+228 RAKLTSTPELADMA

-254 HDQIGHGYH
+254 HDHIGHGYH

-287 TAMTEAFLYS
+287 SAMTEAFLYS
-297 GDSAFDRY
+297 GDSAFERY

-311 YVQTRLLSPE
+311 YVQSRLFSPE

-333 GEEGIYYLFTES
+333 GEEGTFYLFTES
-345 ELADIL
+345 ELTDIL

-365 SREGNYLDESGGHR
+365 SREGNYFDESGGHR

-396 NPELFASIRKKC
+396 NLELFASIRNKC

-439 GRSLGKP
+439 GRSFNKP
-446 GWIASA
+446 EWIVSA
-452 EKSYEF
+452 QKA
-458 ITQTTHEFIHGSA
+458 HDFIHG
-471 KEEAKISPTTH
+471 KM
-482 EFIHG
+482 
-487 SAKEEAK
+487 
-494 ISPTTHE
+494 
-501 FIRGSAKEEG
+501 RGATG
-511 KTSQTTHEFIRGSA
+511 
-525 KEDRSAK
+525 
-532 EPTLLHRYR
+532 LLHRYR
-541 NGHASIPAMADD
+541 NGQASISAMADD
-553 YVYLMHAAF
+553 YAYLMHATF

-574 HDCIQYAET
+574 HDCIQYAAI

-591 EGRIKLSKIQELD
+591 EGRIKVSQIQELD

-670 LTGSRSEIMIA
+670 LIGPRSEIMIS
-681 GIGTSQERDAC
+681 GIGISQERDAC

-706 AYNETGNQL
+706 AYNETSNQL
-715 DTISPMLAGQ
+715 DTISPMFASQ
-725 KSKEDLSIFLCK
+725 KGKEDLSIFLCK

-746 DVNSLKEA
+746 DINSLKDA
-754 LAQHS
+754 LAHYS

>member
-1 MADNQSMNP
+1 MADNQSMNSK
-10 NNQKANALIHEL
+10 NQKANALIHEL

-35 WRGWNDET
+35 WRAWNDET
-43 LALAIEQNKPLFVSI
+43 LALAIKQNKPLFVSI

-70 HESFED
+70 HESFENQ
-76 LEIADLLNEHFIA
+76 EIADLLNEHFIA

-136 PKNSIPQ
+136 PKDSIPQ

-148 DILTRINEGWQHERD
+148 DILTRINEGWNNERD

-184 TELLTDE
+184 TELLSDE

-221 HLIYLLR
+221 HVIYLLR
-228 RAKLTSNHELADMA
+228 RAKLKSTPELADMA

-254 HDQIGHGYH
+254 HDHIGHGYH

-287 TAMTEAFLYS
+287 SAMTEAFLYS
-297 GDSAFDRY
+297 GDSAFERY

-311 YVQTRLLSPE
+311 YVQSRLLSPE

-333 GEEGIYYLFTES
+333 GEEGTYYLFTES
-345 ELADIL
+345 ELSDIL

-365 SREGNYLDESGGHR
+365 SKEGNYFDESGGHR

-396 NPELFASIRKKC
+396 NPELFASIRNKC

-424 LTDWNGLMIHAMCFA
+424 LTDWNGLMIHAMSFA
-439 GRSLGKP
+439 GRSFNKP
-446 GWIASA
+446 EWIVSA
-452 EKSYEF
+452 QKA
-458 ITQTTHEFIHGSA
+458 HDFIHG
-471 KEEAKISPTTH
+471 KM
-482 EFIHG
+482 
-487 SAKEEAK
+487 
-494 ISPTTHE
+494 
-501 FIRGSAKEEG
+501 RGATG
-511 KTSQTTHEFIRGSA
+511 
-525 KEDRSAK
+525 
-532 EPTLLHRYR
+532 LLHRYR
-541 NGHASIPAMADD
+541 NGQASISAMADD
-553 YVYLMHAAF
+553 YAYIMHATF

-574 HDCIQYAET
+574 HDCIQYAAI

-591 EGRIKLSKIQELD
+591 EGRIKVSKIQELD

-670 LTGSRSEIMIA
+670 LIGPRSEIMIS
-681 GIGTSQERDAC
+681 GIGISQERDAC

-706 AYNETGNQL
+706 AYNETSNQL
-715 DTISPMLAGQ
+715 DTISPMFASQ
-725 KSKEDLSIFLCK
+725 KGKEDLSIFLCK

-746 DVNSLKEA
+746 DINSLKDA
-754 LAQHS
+754 LAHHS

>member
-10 NNQKANALIHEL
+10 KNQKANALIHEL

-35 WRGWNDET
+35 WRAWNDET
-43 LALAIEQNKPLFVSI
+43 LALAIKQNKPLFVSI

-70 HESFED
+70 HESFENQ
-76 LEIADLLNEHFIA
+76 EIADLLNEHFIA

-136 PKNSIPQ
+136 PKDSIPQ

-148 DILTRINEGWQHERD
+148 DILTRINEGWNNERD

-184 TELLTDE
+184 TELLSDE

-221 HLIYLLR
+221 HVIYLLR
-228 RAKLTSNHELADMA
+228 RAKLTSTPELADMA

-254 HDQIGHGYH
+254 HDHIGHGYH

-287 TAMTEAFLYS
+287 SAMTEAFLYS
-297 GDSAFDRY
+297 GDSAFERY

-311 YVQTRLLSPE
+311 YVQSRLFSPE

-333 GEEGIYYLFTES
+333 GEEGTFYLFTES
-345 ELADIL
+345 ELTDIL

-365 SREGNYLDESGGHR
+365 SKEGNYFDESGGHR

-396 NPELFASIRKKC
+396 NPELFASIRNKC

-424 LTDWNGLMIHAMCFA
+424 LTDWNGLMIHAMSFA
-439 GRSLGKP
+439 GRSFNKP
-446 GWIASA
+446 EWIVSA
-452 EKSYEF
+452 QKA
-458 ITQTTHEFIHGSA
+458 HDFIHG
-471 KEEAKISPTTH
+471 KM
-482 EFIHG
+482 
-487 SAKEEAK
+487 
-494 ISPTTHE
+494 
-501 FIRGSAKEEG
+501 RGATG
-511 KTSQTTHEFIRGSA
+511 
-525 KEDRSAK
+525 
-532 EPTLLHRYR
+532 LLHRYR
-541 NGHASIPAMADD
+541 NGQASISAMADD
-553 YVYLMHAAF
+553 YAYIMHATF

-574 HDCIQYAET
+574 HDCIQYAAI

-591 EGRIKLSKIQELD
+591 EGRIKVSQIQELD

-670 LTGSRSEIMIA
+670 LIGPRSEIMIS
-681 GIGTSQERDAC
+681 GIGISQERDAC

-706 AYNETGNQL
+706 AYNETSNQL
-715 DTISPMLAGQ
+715 DTISPMFASQ
-725 KSKEDLSIFLCK
+725 KGKEDLSIFLCK

-746 DVNSLKEA
+746 DINSLKDA
-754 LAQHS
+754 LAHYS

>member
-10 NNQKANALIHEL
+10 KNQKANALIHEL

-35 WRGWNDET
+35 WRAWNDET
-43 LALAIEQNKPLFVSI
+43 LALAIKQNKPLFVSI

-70 HESFED
+70 HESFENQ
-76 LEIADLLNEHFIA
+76 EIADLLNEHFIA

-136 PKNSIPQ
+136 PKDSIPQ

-148 DILTRINEGWQHERD
+148 DILTRINEGWNNERD

-184 TELLTDE
+184 TELLSDE

-221 HLIYLLR
+221 HVIYLLR
-228 RAKLTSNHELADMA
+228 RAKLKSTPELADMA

-254 HDQIGHGYH
+254 HDHIGHGYH

-287 TAMTEAFLYS
+287 SAMTEAFLYS
-297 GDSAFDRY
+297 GDSAFERY

-311 YVQTRLLSPE
+311 YVQSRLLSPE

-333 GEEGIYYLFTES
+333 GEEGTYYLFTES
-345 ELADIL
+345 ELSDIL

-365 SREGNYLDESGGHR
+365 SKEGNYFDESGGHR

-396 NPELFASIRKKC
+396 NPELFASIRNKC

-424 LTDWNGLMIHAMCFA
+424 LTDWNGLMIHAMSFA
-439 GRSLGKP
+439 GRSFNKP
-446 GWIASA
+446 EWIVSA
-452 EKSYEF
+452 QKA
-458 ITQTTHEFIHGSA
+458 HDFIHG
-471 KEEAKISPTTH
+471 KM
-482 EFIHG
+482 
-487 SAKEEAK
+487 
-494 ISPTTHE
+494 
-501 FIRGSAKEEG
+501 RGATG
-511 KTSQTTHEFIRGSA
+511 
-525 KEDRSAK
+525 
-532 EPTLLHRYR
+532 LLHRYR
-541 NGHASIPAMADD
+541 NGQASISAMADD
-553 YVYLMHAAF
+553 YAYIMHATF

-574 HDCIQYAET
+574 HDCIQYAAI

-591 EGRIKLSKIQELD
+591 EGRIKVSKIQELD

-670 LTGSRSEIMIA
+670 LIGPRSEIMIS
-681 GIGTSQERDAC
+681 GIGISQERDAC

-706 AYNETGNQL
+706 AYNETSNQL
-715 DTISPMLAGQ
+715 DTISPMFSSQ
-725 KSKEDLSIFLCK
+725 KGKEDLSIFLCK

-746 DVNSLKEA
+746 DINSLKDA
-754 LAQHS
+754 LAHHS

>member
-10 NNQKANALIHEL
+10 KNQKANALIHEL

-35 WRGWNDET
+35 WRAWNDET
-43 LALAIEQNKPLFVSI
+43 LALAIKENKPLFVSI

-76 LEIADLLNEHFIA
+76 QEIAYLLNEHFIA

-136 PKNSIPQ
+136 PKDSIPQ

-148 DILTRINEGWQHERD
+148 DILTRINEGWNNERD

-184 TELLTDE
+184 TELLSDE
-191 VFEKADASFIDRYDK
+191 VFEKADASFKDRYDK

-221 HLIYLLR
+221 HVIYLLR
-228 RAKLTSNHELADMA
+228 RAKLTSTPELADMA

-254 HDQIGHGYH
+254 HDHIGHGYH

-287 TAMTEAFLYS
+287 SAMTEAFLYS
-297 GDSAFDRY
+297 GDSAFERY

-311 YVQTRLLSPE
+311 YVQSRLFSPE

-333 GEEGIYYLFTES
+333 GEEGTFYLFTES
-345 ELADIL
+345 ELTDIL

-365 SREGNYLDESGGHR
+365 SREGNYFDESGGHR

-396 NPELFASIRKKC
+396 NLELFASIRNKC

-439 GRSLGKP
+439 GRSFNKP
-446 GWIASA
+446 EWIVSA
-452 EKSYEF
+452 QKA
-458 ITQTTHEFIHGSA
+458 HDFIHG
-471 KEEAKISPTTH
+471 KM
-482 EFIHG
+482 
-487 SAKEEAK
+487 
-494 ISPTTHE
+494 
-501 FIRGSAKEEG
+501 RGATG
-511 KTSQTTHEFIRGSA
+511 
-525 KEDRSAK
+525 
-532 EPTLLHRYR
+532 LLHRYR
-541 NGHASIPAMADD
+541 NGQASISAMADD
-553 YVYLMHAAF
+553 YAYIMHATF

-574 HDCIQYAET
+574 HDCIQYAAI

-591 EGRIKLSKIQELD
+591 EGRIKVSQIQELD

-670 LTGSRSEIMIA
+670 LIGPRSEIMIS
-681 GIGTSQERDAC
+681 GIGISQERDAC

-706 AYNETGNQL
+706 AYNETSNQL
-715 DTISPMLAGQ
+715 DTISPMFASQ
-725 KSKEDLSIFLCK
+725 KGKEDLSIFLCK

-746 DVNSLKEA
+746 DINSLKDA
-754 LAQHS
+754 LAHHS

>member
-10 NNQKANALIHEL
+10 KNQKNQKANALIHEL

-35 WRGWNDET
+35 WRAWNDET
-43 LALAIEQNKPLFVSI
+43 LALAIKENKPLFVSI

-76 LEIADLLNEHFIA
+76 QEIADLLNEHFIA

-136 PKNSIPQ
+136 PKDSIPQ

-148 DILTRINEGWQHERD
+148 DILTRINEGWNNERD

-184 TELLTDE
+184 TELLSDE
-191 VFEKADASFIDRYDK
+191 VFEKADASFKDRYDK

-221 HLIYLLR
+221 HVIYLLR
-228 RAKLTSNHELADMA
+228 RAKLTSTPELADMA

-254 HDQIGHGYH
+254 HDHIGHGYH

-287 TAMTEAFLYS
+287 SAMTEAFLYS
-297 GDSAFDRY
+297 GDSAFERY

-311 YVQTRLLSPE
+311 YVQSRLLSPE

-333 GEEGIYYLFTES
+333 GEEGTFYLFTES
-345 ELADIL
+345 ELTDIL

-365 SREGNYLDESGGHR
+365 SREGNYLDESGGYR

-396 NPELFASIRKKC
+396 NPELFASIRNKC

-439 GRSLGKP
+439 GRSFNKP
-446 GWIASA
+446 EWIVSA
-452 EKSYEF
+452 QKA
-458 ITQTTHEFIHGSA
+458 HDFIHG
-471 KEEAKISPTTH
+471 KM
-482 EFIHG
+482 
-487 SAKEEAK
+487 
-494 ISPTTHE
+494 
-501 FIRGSAKEEG
+501 RGATG
-511 KTSQTTHEFIRGSA
+511 
-525 KEDRSAK
+525 
-532 EPTLLHRYR
+532 LLHRYR
-541 NGHASIPAMADD
+541 NGQASISAMADD
-553 YVYLMHAAF
+553 YAYIMHATF

-574 HDCIQYAET
+574 HDCIQYAAI

-591 EGRIKLSKIQELD
+591 EGRIKVSQIQELD

-670 LTGSRSEIMIA
+670 LIGPRSEIMIS
-681 GIGTSQERDAC
+681 GIGISQERDAC

-706 AYNETGNQL
+706 AYNETSNQL
-715 DTISPMLAGQ
+715 DTISPMFASQ
-725 KSKEDLSIFLCK
+725 KGKEDLSIFLCK

-746 DVNSLKEA
+746 DINSLKDA
-754 LAQHS
+754 LAHHS

>member
-10 NNQKANALIHEL
+10 KNQKANALIHEL

-35 WRGWNDET
+35 WRAWNDET

-76 LEIADLLNEHFIA
+76 QEIADLLNAHFIV

-127 LPFFAGTYF
+127 LPFYAGTYF

-148 DILTRINEGWQHERD
+148 DILTRINEGWNNERD

-184 TELLTDE
+184 TELLSNE
-191 VFEKADASFIDRYDK
+191 VFEKADASFKDRYDK

-228 RAKLTSNHELADMA
+228 RAKLTSTPELADMA

-297 GDSAFDRY
+297 GDSAFERY
-305 AEEIVE
+305 AEEIVK
-311 YVQTRLLSPE
+311 YVQSRLLSPE

-333 GEEGIYYLFTES
+333 GEEGTYYLFTES
-345 ELADIL
+345 ELSDIL
-351 NAEEFALAK
+351 NAEEFSLAK

-396 NPELFASIRKKC
+396 NPELFASIRNKC
-408 LNYRE
+408 LNYRV

-424 LTDWNGLMIHAMCFA
+424 LTDWNGLMIHAMSFA
-439 GRSLGKP
+439 GRSFNKP
-446 GWIASA
+446 EWIASA
-452 EKSYEF
+452 CIS
-458 ITQTTHEFIHGSA
+458 HECING
-471 KEEAKISPTTH
+471 KM
-482 EFIHG
+482 
-487 SAKEEAK
+487 
-494 ISPTTHE
+494 
-501 FIRGSAKEEG
+501 RGASG
-511 KTSQTTHEFIRGSA
+511 
-525 KEDRSAK
+525 
-532 EPTLLHRYR
+532 LLHRYR
-541 NGHASIPAMADD
+541 NGQASISAMADD
-553 YVYLMHAAF
+553 YAYLMHATF

-574 HDCIQYAET
+574 HDCIQYAAI

-591 EGRIKLSKIQELD
+591 EGRIKVSKIQELD
-604 FHQYAS
+604 FHQFAS

-670 LTGSRSEIMIA
+670 LTGPRSEIMIT

-754 LAQHS
+754 LAHNS

>member
-1 MADNQSMNP
+1 MADNQSMNSK
-10 NNQKANALIHEL
+10 NQKANALIHEL

-35 WRGWNDET
+35 WRAWNDET
-43 LALAIEQNKPLFVSI
+43 LALAIKQNKPLFVSI

-76 LEIADLLNEHFIA
+76 QEIAYLLNEHFIA

-136 PKNSIPQ
+136 PKDSIPQ

-148 DILTRINEGWQHERD
+148 DILTRINEGWNNERD

-184 TELLTDE
+184 TELLSDE
-191 VFEKADASFIDRYDK
+191 VFEKADASFKDRYDK

-221 HLIYLLR
+221 HVIYLLR
-228 RAKLTSNHELADMA
+228 RAKLTSTPELADMA

-254 HDQIGHGYH
+254 HDHIGHGYH

-287 TAMTEAFLYS
+287 SAMTEAFLYS
-297 GDSAFDRY
+297 GDSAFERY

-311 YVQTRLLSPE
+311 YVQSRLFSPE

-333 GEEGIYYLFTES
+333 GEEGTFYLFTES
-345 ELADIL
+345 ELTDIL

-365 SREGNYLDESGGHR
+365 SKEGNYFDESGGHR

-396 NPELFASIRKKC
+396 NPELFASIRNKC

-424 LTDWNGLMIHAMCFA
+424 LTDWNGLMIHAMSFA
-439 GRSLGKP
+439 GRSFNKP
-446 GWIASA
+446 EWIASA
-452 EKSYEF
+452 CIS
-458 ITQTTHEFIHGSA
+458 HEFIHE
-471 KEEAKISPTTH
+471 KM
-482 EFIHG
+482 
-487 SAKEEAK
+487 
-494 ISPTTHE
+494 
-501 FIRGSAKEEG
+501 RGATG
-511 KTSQTTHEFIRGSA
+511 
-525 KEDRSAK
+525 
-532 EPTLLHRYR
+532 LLHRYR
-541 NGHASIPAMADD
+541 NGQASISAMADD
-553 YVYLMHAAF
+553 YAYIMHATF

-574 HDCIQYAET
+574 HDCIQYAAI

-591 EGRIKLSKIQELD
+591 EGRIKVSQIQELD

-670 LTGSRSEIMIA
+670 LIGPRSEIMIS
-681 GIGTSQERDAC
+681 GIGISQERDAC

-706 AYNETGNQL
+706 AYNETSNQL
-715 DTISPMLAGQ
+715 DTISPMFASQ
-725 KSKEDLSIFLCK
+725 KGKEDLSIFLCK

-746 DVNSLKEA
+746 DINSLKDA
-754 LAQHS
+754 LAHYS

>member
-10 NNQKANALIHEL
+10 KNQKANALIHEL

-35 WRGWNDET
+35 WRAWNDET

-76 LEIADLLNEHFIA
+76 QEIADLLNAHFIA

-136 PKNSIPQ
+136 PKHSVPQ

-148 DILTRINEGWQHERD
+148 DILTRINEGWNNERD

-184 TELLTDE
+184 TELLSDE
-191 VFEKADASFIDRYDK
+191 VFEKADASFKDRYDK

-228 RAKLTSNHELADMA
+228 RAKLTSTPELADMA

-297 GDSAFDRY
+297 GDSAFERY

-311 YVQTRLLSPE
+311 YVQSRLLSPE

-333 GEEGIYYLFTES
+333 GEEGTYYLFTES
-345 ELADIL
+345 ELSDIL
-351 NAEEFALAK
+351 NAEEFSLAK

-396 NPELFASIRKKC
+396 NPELFASIRNKC
-408 LNYRE
+408 LNYRV

-424 LTDWNGLMIHAMCFA
+424 LTDWNGLMIHAMSFA
-439 GRSLGKP
+439 GRSFNKP
-446 GWIASA
+446 EWIASA
-452 EKSYEF
+452 CIS
-458 ITQTTHEFIHGSA
+458 HECING
-471 KEEAKISPTTH
+471 KM
-482 EFIHG
+482 
-487 SAKEEAK
+487 
-494 ISPTTHE
+494 
-501 FIRGSAKEEG
+501 RGASG
-511 KTSQTTHEFIRGSA
+511 
-525 KEDRSAK
+525 
-532 EPTLLHRYR
+532 LLHRYR
-541 NGHASIPAMADD
+541 NGQASISAMADD
-553 YVYLMHAAF
+553 YAYLMHATF

-574 HDCIQYAET
+574 HDCIQYAEI

-591 EGRIKLSKIQELD
+591 EGRIKVSKIQELD

-670 LTGSRSEIMIA
+670 LTGPRSEIMIT

-754 LAQHS
+754 LAHHS

>member
-10 NNQKANALIHEL
+10 KNQKANALIHEL

-35 WRGWNDET
+35 WRAWNDET
-43 LALAIEQNKPLFVSI
+43 LALAIKQNKPLFVSI

-76 LEIADLLNEHFIA
+76 QEIAYLLNEHFIA

-136 PKNSIPQ
+136 PKDSIPQ

-148 DILTRINEGWQHERD
+148 DILTRINEGWNNERD

-184 TELLTDE
+184 TELLSDE

-221 HLIYLLR
+221 HVIYLLR
-228 RAKLTSNHELADMA
+228 RAKLKSTPELADMA

-254 HDQIGHGYH
+254 HDHIGHGYH

-287 TAMTEAFLYS
+287 SAMTEAFLYS
-297 GDSAFDRY
+297 GDSAFERY

-311 YVQTRLLSPE
+311 YVQSRLLSPE

-333 GEEGIYYLFTES
+333 GEEGTFYLFTES
-345 ELADIL
+345 ELTDIL

-365 SREGNYLDESGGHR
+365 SKEGNYFDESGGHR

-396 NPELFASIRKKC
+396 NPELFASIRNKC

-424 LTDWNGLMIHAMCFA
+424 LTDWNGLMIHAMSFA
-439 GRSLGKP
+439 GRSFNKP
-446 GWIASA
+446 EWIVSA
-452 EKSYEF
+452 QKA
-458 ITQTTHEFIHGSA
+458 HDFIHG
-471 KEEAKISPTTH
+471 KM
-482 EFIHG
+482 
-487 SAKEEAK
+487 
-494 ISPTTHE
+494 
-501 FIRGSAKEEG
+501 RGATG
-511 KTSQTTHEFIRGSA
+511 
-525 KEDRSAK
+525 
-532 EPTLLHRYR
+532 LLHRYR
-541 NGHASIPAMADD
+541 NGQASISAMADD
-553 YVYLMHAAF
+553 YAYLMHATF

-574 HDCIQYAET
+574 HDCIQYAAI

-591 EGRIKLSKIQELD
+591 EGRIKVSQIQELD

-670 LTGSRSEIMIA
+670 LIGPRSEIMIS
-681 GIGTSQERDAC
+681 GIGISQERDAC

-706 AYNETGNQL
+706 AYNETSNQL
-715 DTISPMLAGQ
+715 DTISPMFASQ

-737 DYACTLPVH
+737 D
-746 DVNSLKEA
+746 
-754 LAQHS
+754 

>member
-1 MADNQSMNP
+1 MADNQSMNSK
-10 NNQKANALIHEL
+10 NQKANALIHEL

-35 WRGWNDET
+35 WRAWNDET
-43 LALAIEQNKPLFVSI
+43 LALAIKENKPLFVSI

-70 HESFED
+70 HESFENQ
-76 LEIADLLNEHFIA
+76 EIADLLNEHFIA

-136 PKNSIPQ
+136 PKDSIPQ

-148 DILTRINEGWQHERD
+148 DILTRINEGWNNERD

-184 TELLTDE
+184 TELLSDE
-191 VFEKADASFIDRYDK
+191 VFEKADASFKDRYDK

-221 HLIYLLR
+221 HVIYLLR
-228 RAKLTSNHELADMA
+228 RAKLTSTPELADMA

-254 HDQIGHGYH
+254 HDHIGHGYH

-287 TAMTEAFLYS
+287 SAMTEAFLYS
-297 GDSAFDRY
+297 GDSAFERY

-311 YVQTRLLSPE
+311 YVQSRLFSPE

-333 GEEGIYYLFTES
+333 GEEGTFYLFTES
-345 ELADIL
+345 ELTDIL

-365 SREGNYLDESGGHR
+365 SKEGNYFDESGGHR

-396 NPELFASIRKKC
+396 NLELFASIRNKC

-439 GRSLGKP
+439 GRSFNKP
-446 GWIASA
+446 EWIVSA
-452 EKSYEF
+452 QKA
-458 ITQTTHEFIHGSA
+458 HDFIHG
-471 KEEAKISPTTH
+471 KM
-482 EFIHG
+482 
-487 SAKEEAK
+487 
-494 ISPTTHE
+494 
-501 FIRGSAKEEG
+501 RGATG
-511 KTSQTTHEFIRGSA
+511 
-525 KEDRSAK
+525 
-532 EPTLLHRYR
+532 LLHRYR
-541 NGHASIPAMADD
+541 NGQASISAMADD
-553 YVYLMHAAF
+553 YAYIMHATF

-574 HDCIQYAET
+574 HDCIQYAAI

-591 EGRIKLSKIQELD
+591 EGRIKVSQIQELD

-670 LTGSRSEIMIA
+670 LIGPRSEIMIS
-681 GIGTSQERDAC
+681 GIGISQERDAC

-706 AYNETGNQL
+706 AYNETSNQL
-715 DTISPMLAGQ
+715 DTISPMFASQ
-725 KSKEDLSIFLCK
+725 KGKEDLSIFLCK

-746 DVNSLKEA
+746 DINSLKDA
-754 LAQHS
+754 LAHYS

>member
-10 NNQKANALIHEL
+10 KNQKNQKANALIHEL

-35 WRGWNDET
+35 WRAWNDET
-43 LALAIEQNKPLFVSI
+43 LALAIKENKPLFVSI

-76 LEIADLLNEHFIA
+76 QEIADLLNEHFIA

-136 PKNSIPQ
+136 PKDSIPQ

-148 DILTRINEGWQHERD
+148 DILTRINEGWNNERD

-184 TELLTDE
+184 TELLSDE
-191 VFEKADASFIDRYDK
+191 VFEKADASFKDRYDK

-221 HLIYLLR
+221 HVIYLLR
-228 RAKLTSNHELADMA
+228 RAKLTSTPELADMA

-254 HDQIGHGYH
+254 HDHIGHGYH

-287 TAMTEAFLYS
+287 SAMTEAFLYS
-297 GDSAFDRY
+297 GDSAFERY

-311 YVQTRLLSPE
+311 YVQSRLFSPE

-333 GEEGIYYLFTES
+333 GEEGTFYLFTES
-345 ELADIL
+345 ELTDIL

-365 SREGNYLDESGGHR
+365 SREGNYFDESGGHR

-396 NPELFASIRKKC
+396 NLELFASIRNKC

-439 GRSLGKP
+439 GRSFNKP
-446 GWIASA
+446 EWIVSA
-452 EKSYEF
+452 QKA
-458 ITQTTHEFIHGSA
+458 HDFIHG
-471 KEEAKISPTTH
+471 KM
-482 EFIHG
+482 
-487 SAKEEAK
+487 
-494 ISPTTHE
+494 
-501 FIRGSAKEEG
+501 RGATG
-511 KTSQTTHEFIRGSA
+511 
-525 KEDRSAK
+525 
-532 EPTLLHRYR
+532 LLHRYR
-541 NGHASIPAMADD
+541 NGQASISAMADD
-553 YVYLMHAAF
+553 YAYIMHATF

-574 HDCIQYAET
+574 HDCIQYAAI

-591 EGRIKLSKIQELD
+591 EGRIKVSQIQELD

-670 LTGSRSEIMIA
+670 LIGPRSEIMIS
-681 GIGTSQERDAC
+681 GIGISQERDAC

-706 AYNETGNQL
+706 AYNETSNQL
-715 DTISPMLAGQ
+715 DTISPMFASQ
-725 KSKEDLSIFLCK
+725 KGKEDLSIFLCK

-746 DVNSLKEA
+746 DINSLKDA
-754 LAQHS
+754 LAHHS

>member
-228 RAKLTSNHELADMA
+228 RAKLTSTHELADMA

-333 GEEGIYYLFTES
+333 GEEGTYYLFTES

-365 SREGNYLDESGGHR
+365 SKEGNYLDESGGHR

-458 ITQTTHEFIHGSA
+458 ITQ
-471 KEEAKISPTTH
+471 TTH

>member
-1 MADNQSMNP
+1 MADNQSMNSK
-10 NNQKANALIHEL
+10 NQKANALIHEL

-35 WRGWNDET
+35 WRAWDDET
-43 LALAIEQNKPLFVSI
+43 LALAIKENKPLFVSI

-76 LEIADLLNEHFIA
+76 QEIAYLLNEHFIA

-136 PKNSIPQ
+136 PKDSIPQ

-148 DILTRINEGWQHERD
+148 DILTRINEGWNNERD

-184 TELLTDE
+184 TELLSDE

-221 HLIYLLR
+221 HVIYLLR
-228 RAKLTSNHELADMA
+228 RAKLTSTPELADMA

-254 HDQIGHGYH
+254 HDHIGHGYH

-287 TAMTEAFLYS
+287 SAMTEAFLYS
-297 GDSAFDRY
+297 GDSAFERY

-311 YVQTRLLSPE
+311 YVQSRLLSPE

-333 GEEGIYYLFTES
+333 GEEGTFYLFTES
-345 ELADIL
+345 ELTDIL

-365 SREGNYLDESGGHR
+365 SKEGNYFDESGGHR

-396 NPELFASIRKKC
+396 NPELFALIRNKC

-424 LTDWNGLMIHAMCFA
+424 LTDWNGLMIHAMSFA
-439 GRSLGKP
+439 GRSFNKP
-446 GWIASA
+446 EWIVSA
-452 EKSYEF
+452 QKA
-458 ITQTTHEFIHGSA
+458 HDFIHG
-471 KEEAKISPTTH
+471 KM
-482 EFIHG
+482 
-487 SAKEEAK
+487 
-494 ISPTTHE
+494 
-501 FIRGSAKEEG
+501 RGATG
-511 KTSQTTHEFIRGSA
+511 
-525 KEDRSAK
+525 
-532 EPTLLHRYR
+532 LLHRYR
-541 NGHASIPAMADD
+541 NGQASISAMADD
-553 YVYLMHAAF
+553 YAYIMHATF

-574 HDCIQYAET
+574 HDCIQYAAI

-591 EGRIKLSKIQELD
+591 EGRIKVSQIQELD

-670 LTGSRSEIMIA
+670 LIGPRSEIMIS
-681 GIGTSQERDAC
+681 GIGISQERDAC

-706 AYNETGNQL
+706 AYNETSNQL
-715 DTISPMLAGQ
+715 DTISPMFASQ
-725 KSKEDLSIFLCK
+725 KGKEDLSIFLCK

-746 DVNSLKEA
+746 DINSLKDA
-754 LAQHS
+754 LAHYS

>member
-10 NNQKANALIHEL
+10 KNQKNQKANALIHEL

-35 WRGWNDET
+35 WRAWNDET
-43 LALAIEQNKPLFVSI
+43 LALAIKQNKPLFVSI

-76 LEIADLLNEHFIA
+76 QEIADLLNEHFIA

-136 PKNSIPQ
+136 PKDSIPQ

-148 DILTRINEGWQHERD
+148 DILTRINEGWNNERD

-184 TELLTDE
+184 TELLSDE
-191 VFEKADASFIDRYDK
+191 VFEKADASFKDRYDK

-221 HLIYLLR
+221 HVIYLLR
-228 RAKLTSNHELADMA
+228 RAKLTSTPELADMA

-254 HDQIGHGYH
+254 HDHIGHGYH

-287 TAMTEAFLYS
+287 SAMTEAFLYS
-297 GDSAFDRY
+297 GDSAFERY

-311 YVQTRLLSPE
+311 YVQSRLFSPE

-333 GEEGIYYLFTES
+333 GEEGTFYLFTES
-345 ELADIL
+345 ELTDIL

-365 SREGNYLDESGGHR
+365 SREGNYLDESGGYR

-396 NPELFASIRKKC
+396 NPELFASIRNKC

-439 GRSLGKP
+439 GRSFNKP
-446 GWIASA
+446 EWIVSA
-452 EKSYEF
+452 QKA
-458 ITQTTHEFIHGSA
+458 HDFIHG
-471 KEEAKISPTTH
+471 KM
-482 EFIHG
+482 
-487 SAKEEAK
+487 
-494 ISPTTHE
+494 
-501 FIRGSAKEEG
+501 RGATG
-511 KTSQTTHEFIRGSA
+511 
-525 KEDRSAK
+525 
-532 EPTLLHRYR
+532 LLHRYR
-541 NGHASIPAMADD
+541 NGQASISAMADD
-553 YVYLMHAAF
+553 YAYIMHATF

-574 HDCIQYAET
+574 HDCIQYAAI

-591 EGRIKLSKIQELD
+591 EGRIKVSKIQELD

-670 LTGSRSEIMIA
+670 LIGPRSEIMIS
-681 GIGTSQERDAC
+681 GIGISQERDAC

-706 AYNETGNQL
+706 AYNETSNQL
-715 DTISPMLAGQ
+715 DTISPMFASQ
-725 KSKEDLSIFLCK
+725 KGKEDLSIFLCK

-746 DVNSLKEA
+746 DINSLKDA
-754 LAQHS
+754 LAHHS

>member
-10 NNQKANALIHEL
+10 KNQKANALIHEL

-35 WRGWNDET
+35 WRAWNDET
-43 LALAIEQNKPLFVSI
+43 LALAIKQNKPLFVSI

-76 LEIADLLNEHFIA
+76 QEIADLLNEHFIA

-136 PKNSIPQ
+136 PKDSIPQ

-148 DILTRINEGWQHERD
+148 DILTRINEGWNNERD

-184 TELLTDE
+184 TELLSDE
-191 VFEKADASFIDRYDK
+191 VFEKADASFKDRYDK

-221 HLIYLLR
+221 HVIYLLR
-228 RAKLTSNHELADMA
+228 RAKLTSTPELADMA

-287 TAMTEAFLYS
+287 SAMTEAFLYS
-297 GDSAFDRY
+297 GDSAFERY

-311 YVQTRLLSPE
+311 YVQSRLFSPE

-333 GEEGIYYLFTES
+333 GEEGTFYLFTES
-345 ELADIL
+345 ELTDIL

-365 SREGNYLDESGGHR
+365 SREGNYFDESGGHR

-396 NPELFASIRKKC
+396 NLELFASIRNKC

-439 GRSLGKP
+439 GRSFNKP
-446 GWIASA
+446 EWIVSA
-452 EKSYEF
+452 QKA
-458 ITQTTHEFIHGSA
+458 HDFIHG
-471 KEEAKISPTTH
+471 KM
-482 EFIHG
+482 
-487 SAKEEAK
+487 
-494 ISPTTHE
+494 
-501 FIRGSAKEEG
+501 RGATG
-511 KTSQTTHEFIRGSA
+511 
-525 KEDRSAK
+525 
-532 EPTLLHRYR
+532 LLHRYR
-541 NGHASIPAMADD
+541 NGQASISAMADD
-553 YVYLMHAAF
+553 YAYIMHATF

-574 HDCIQYAET
+574 HDCIQYAAI
-583 FKEQFMDD
+583 FNEQFMDD
-591 EGRIKLSKIQELD
+591 EGRIKVSKIQELD

-670 LTGSRSEIMIA
+670 LIGPRSEIMIS
-681 GIGTSQERDAC
+681 GIGISQERDAC

-706 AYNETGNQL
+706 AYNETSNQL
-715 DTISPMLAGQ
+715 DTISPMFASQ
-725 KSKEDLSIFLCK
+725 KGKEDLSIFLCK

-746 DVNSLKEA
+746 DINSLKDA
-754 LAQHS
+754 LAHHS

>member
-184 TELLTDE
+184 TELLSDE

-228 RAKLTSNHELADMA
+228 RAKLTSTHELADMA

-297 GDSAFDRY
+297 GDSAFERY

-311 YVQTRLLSPE
+311 YVQSRLLSPE

-345 ELADIL
+345 ELSDIL

-482 EFIHG
+482 EFI
-487 SAKEEAK
+487 
-494 ISPTTHE
+494 
-501 FIRGSAKEEG
+501 
-511 KTSQTTHEFIRGSA
+511 RGSA

-541 NGHASIPAMADD
+541 NGQASISAMADD
-553 YVYLMHAAF
+553 YSYLMHATF

-574 HDCIQYAET
+574 HDCIHYAET

-670 LTGSRSEIMIA
+670 LTGPRSEIMIS

-692 KQLILSTYLPHAVI
+692 KKLILSTYLPHAVI

>member
-10 NNQKANALIHEL
+10 KNQKANALIHEL

-35 WRGWNDET
+35 WRAWNDET
-43 LALAIEQNKPLFVSI
+43 LALAIKQNKPLFVSI

-76 LEIADLLNEHFIA
+76 QEIAYLLNEHFIA

-136 PKNSIPQ
+136 PKDSIPQ

-148 DILTRINEGWQHERD
+148 DILTRINEGWNNERD

-184 TELLTDE
+184 TELLSDE
-191 VFEKADASFIDRYDK
+191 VFEKADASFKDRYDK

-221 HLIYLLR
+221 HVIYLLR
-228 RAKLTSNHELADMA
+228 RAKLKSTPELADMA

-254 HDQIGHGYH
+254 HDHIGHGYH

-297 GDSAFDRY
+297 GDSAFERY

-311 YVQTRLLSPE
+311 YVQSRLLSPE

-333 GEEGIYYLFTES
+333 GEEGTYYLFTES
-345 ELADIL
+345 ELSDIL

-365 SREGNYLDESGGHR
+365 SKEGNYFDESGGHR

-396 NPELFASIRKKC
+396 NPELFASIRNKC

-413 QRIPPLLDDKI
+413 QRISPLLDDKI

-439 GRSLGKP
+439 GRSFNKP
-446 GWIASA
+446 EWIVSA
-452 EKSYEF
+452 QKA
-458 ITQTTHEFIHGSA
+458 HDFIHG
-471 KEEAKISPTTH
+471 KM
-482 EFIHG
+482 
-487 SAKEEAK
+487 
-494 ISPTTHE
+494 
-501 FIRGSAKEEG
+501 RGATG
-511 KTSQTTHEFIRGSA
+511 
-525 KEDRSAK
+525 
-532 EPTLLHRYR
+532 LLHRYR
-541 NGHASIPAMADD
+541 NGQASISAMADD
-553 YVYLMHAAF
+553 YAYLMHATF

-574 HDCIQYAET
+574 HDCIQYAAI

-591 EGRIKLSKIQELD
+591 EGRIKVSKIQELD

-670 LTGSRSEIMIA
+670 LIGPRSEIMIS
-681 GIGTSQERDAC
+681 GIGISQERDAC

-706 AYNETGNQL
+706 AYNETSNQL
-715 DTISPMLAGQ
+715 DTISPMFSSQ
-725 KSKEDLSIFLCK
+725 KGKEDLSIFLCK

-746 DVNSLKEA
+746 DINSLKDA
-754 LAQHS
+754 LAHYS